1 MATYPYNKEG
11 FEEGQFLV
19 RVKYRETYVE
29 NINID
34 SGYNFQ
40 SLMSE
45 IGGIIGLFLGFCGLD
60 LFSKCPRKGYYM
72 AMLLLG
78 ICFIFWS
85 VQGVQKYI
93 QEPLSTEASTR
104 KTDILVGSSI
114 LIIFFTLKLLKLM
127 LFKFSSPKYF
137 FKCNE
142 LASCTS
148 KDPNSPFF
156 IHYPKILTN
165 KSIPSI
171 LK

>member
-1 MATYPYNKEG
+1 MATYPYNKESV
-11 FEEGQFLV
+11 EEGQSLV

-114 LIIFFTLKLLKLM
+114 LIIFVTQQLLKLM

-137 FKCNE
+137 LSAMSLP
-142 LASCTS
+142 LALLRIQIL
-148 KDPNSPFF
+148 PFLS
-156 IHYPKILTN
+156 ITPK
-165 KSIPSI
+165 S
-171 LK
+171 

>member
-1 MATYPYNKEG
+1 MATYSKDSVG
-11 FEEGQFLV
+11 EGQFLV

-72 AMLLLG
+72 AVLLLG

-114 LIIFFTLKLLKLM
+114 LIIIVTQKLLKLM

-137 FKCNE
+137 
-142 LASCTS
+142 
-148 KDPNSPFF
+148 
-156 IHYPKILTN
+156 
-165 KSIPSI
+165 
-171 LK
+171 

>member
-1 MATYPYNKEG
+1 MT
-11 FEEGQFLV
+11 
-19 RVKYRETYVE
+19 VKYRETYVE

-40 SLMSE
+40 SLISE

-93 QEPLSTEASTR
+93 QEPLSTEASTQQ
-104 KTDILVGSSI
+104 TDILVGFIYSDLLALPFLPPKNAKIDVFNFKTELSFEQHY
-114 LIIFFTLKLLKLM
+114 IFF
-127 LFKFSSPKYF
+127 YF
-137 FKCNE
+137 CP
-142 LASCTS
+142 LRPHS
-148 KDPNSPFF
+148 
-156 IHYPKILTN
+156 
-165 KSIPSI
+165 
-171 LK
+171 

>member
-1 MATYPYNKEG
+1 MATFNEDSVG
-11 FEEGQFLV
+11 EGQFLV
-19 RVKYRETYVE
+19 KVKYRETYVE

-114 LIIFFTLKLLKLM
+114 LIIFVTQKLLKLM
-127 LFKFSSPKYF
+127 LFKFSSFKYF
-137 FKCNE
+137 LSAMSLL
-142 LASCTS
+142 LALLRIQIL
-148 KDPNSPFF
+148 PFLS
-156 IHYPKILTN
+156 ITPK
-165 KSIPSI
+165 S
-171 LK
+171 